1 MKRIPVLVL
10 LGPMLFITSCITLPI
25 STVTRTHLMKDIDKS
40 TITAVA
46 GAEFE
51 LAEDFEYVGDSL
63 FGYCS
68 YAPWDWLEF
77 GIASHILNLGLYPS
91 VDAKIDVVDIFTD
104 SRRFSCLLMGGV
116 GGLPEDLF
124 FYHGG
129 LTMNYRLNQYVQ
141 LYLGSGSDSVS
152 EALIFQAGAYIVPMK
167 SVGIS
172 TNLKL
177 VTGRDG
183 TELMFSMAP
192 MATFRLG
199 KSDRD

>member
-1 MKRIPVLVL
+1 MKRIHNLIL
-10 LGPMLFITSCITLPI
+10 LGPILFITSCITLPT

-40 TITAVA
+40 TITTVA
-46 GAEFE
+46 GVEWE
-51 LAEDFEYVGDSL
+51 LTDDPEYIGDSL

-77 GIASHILNLGLYPS
+77 GIAGHILNLGLYPS

-129 LTMNYRLNQYVQ
+129 LTMNFRLNQYVQ
-141 LYLGSGSDSVS
+141 LYLGAGSDSIS
-152 EALIFQAGAYIVPMK
+152 EALIFQAGAYIVPLK

-183 TELMFSMAP
+183 TDLMFSVAP
-192 MATFRLG
+192 VATFSVG
-199 KSDRD
+199 KADRD